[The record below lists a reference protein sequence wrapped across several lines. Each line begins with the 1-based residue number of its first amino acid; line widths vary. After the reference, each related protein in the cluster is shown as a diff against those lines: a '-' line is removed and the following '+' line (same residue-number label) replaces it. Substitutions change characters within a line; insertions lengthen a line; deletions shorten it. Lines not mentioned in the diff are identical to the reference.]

1 MVKCIQI
8 AIIAVR
14 TIEKGTV
21 LEKDWRPY
29 LDRMAMEG
37 LSEVFT
43 FKKNQKNEK
52 KPAVITAELSWQDN
66 NKNKGNEAGSS
77 LVCSRN
83 KKIQPEGRLSGLVR

>member
-43 FKKNQKNEK
+43 LRKTRKMKRNQ
-52 KPAVITAELSWQDN
+52 L
-66 NKNKGNEAGSS
+66 
-77 LVCSRN
+77 
-83 KKIQPEGRLSGLVR
+83 